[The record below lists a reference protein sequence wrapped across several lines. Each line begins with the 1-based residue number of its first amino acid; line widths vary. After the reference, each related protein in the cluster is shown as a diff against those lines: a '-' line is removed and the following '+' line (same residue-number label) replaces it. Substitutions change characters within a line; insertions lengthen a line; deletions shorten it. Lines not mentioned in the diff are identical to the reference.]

1 MDDHSCSRASG
12 PRHGA
17 DAAAHEL
24 RVCVLTGDPRLPD
37 STKRNQRYNEED
49 FATHAAMR
57 AAFES
62 LPGFEFEFLD
72 DHAALFERFAHRPP
86 DLVVN
91 FCDTGFRNV
100 AAQELH
106 VPALL
111 EMLGVPHSG
120 ASPACMALCY
130 DKQIVRL
137 IAEAQG
143 IPVPREICL
152 EPDRDLPD
160 RADLYPALIK
170 PNQADG
176 SVGITK
182 DAVVRSA
189 TEAARYI
196 AWLRREL
203 PGRAILVQEYLPGP
217 EYGVGLIG
225 NPGDRV
231 DALPA
236 LEVDYTRLPAG
247 LAPILSYESKALP
260 DSPYWTEIK
269 FKRAATDAAVLTRM
283 ADHARRLF
291 ARLGCRDYARFDFRC
306 AADGEPRLL
315 EVNPNPAWANDGK
328 LAFMAGFAGIAYP
341 EMLRMIL
348 DAALRR
354 VGR

>member
-1 MDDHSCSRASG
+1 MRE
-12 PRHGA
+12 R
-17 DAAAHEL
+17 L
-24 RVCVLTGDPRLPD
+24 RICVLTGDPRLPD
-37 STKRNQRYNEED
+37 ATKRDHRYNEED
-49 FATHAAMR
+49 FATQRAMR
-57 AAFES
+57 EAFES
-62 LPGFEFEFLD
+62 LPGYDFAFLD
-72 DHAALFERFAHRPP
+72 DHAALFERFSHAPP

-100 AAQELH
+100 ATQELH

-111 EMLGVPHSG
+111 EILGVPYSG
-120 ASPACMALCY
+120 ASPACMAICY

-137 IAEAQG
+137 VAEALG
-143 IPVPREICL
+143 IPVPQEVCL
-152 EPDRDLPD
+152 EPGQPLPD

-182 DAVVRSA
+182 DAVVRTA
-189 TEAARYI
+189 AEAERY
-196 AWLRREL
+196 ALWLRREL

-225 NPGDRV
+225 NPEGGL

-236 LEVDYTRLPAG
+236 LEVDYTRLPSA
-247 LAPILSYESKALP
+247 LAPILSFESKTLP
-260 DSPYWTEIK
+260 DSPYWTEIR
-269 FKRAATDAAVLTRM
+269 FKRAEIDDARLARM
-283 ADHARRLF
+283 VDHAKRLF
-291 ARLGCRDYARFDFRC
+291 ARLGCRDYGRFDFRC
-306 AADGEPRLL
+306 AADGAPRLL

-341 EMLRMIL
+341 EMLKMIL

-354 VGR
+354 VRQ

>member
-1 MDDHSCSRASG
+1 MGDR
-12 PRHGA
+12 
-17 DAAAHEL
+17 L

-37 STKRNQRYNEED
+37 PTKRDHRYNEED
-49 FATHAAMR
+49 FATHRAMR
-57 AAFES
+57 GAFES
-62 LPGFEFEFLD
+62 LPGFVFEFVD
-72 DHAALFERFAHRPP
+72 DHGHLCERLSADPP
-86 DLVVN
+86 DLVIN
-91 FCDTGFRNV
+91 FCDTGLCNV
-100 AAQELH
+100 PAQELH

-111 EMLGVPHSG
+111 ETLGVPYSG
-120 ASPACMALCY
+120 AAPACMALCY

-137 IAEAQG
+137 VAGAQG

-152 EPDRDLPD
+152 EPDQGLPA

-170 PNQADG
+170 PNQGDG

-189 TEAARYI
+189 AEAERYV

-203 PGRAILVQEYLPGP
+203 PGRAILLQEYLPGP

-225 NPGDRV
+225 NPGRLE
-231 DALPA
+231 ALPV
-236 LEVDYTRLPAG
+236 LEVDFSGLPAG
-247 LAPILSYESKALP
+247 LAPILSLESKTLP
-260 DSPYWTEIK
+260 DSPYWTEIR
-269 FKRAATDAAVLTRM
+269 FRRAVADEAMLARM
-283 ADHARRLF
+283 IGYAKRLF
-291 ARLGCRDYARFDFRC
+291 ARLCCRDYGRFDFRC

-341 EMLRMIL
+341 DMLKMIL

-354 VGR
+354 TRT